1 MNLPV
6 GTAALAFAFALA
18 GCTPQSDLQ
27 QLNQNEFT
35 LRGMIASD
43 RQQIDALQQQIRRQN
58 DEITELKHGASGA
71 GGDASSLGDKV
82 AKLETEVSA
91 LQAGMAATPGA
102 VPPPVGDAAAATP
115 GTVASNPPV
124 PGPSAPAMPTETPP
138 TWPSELDQELADAV
152 KSSEPGIKI
161 YRQGL
166 EAMKAHKYPL
176 AVTYFTKL
184 QHSYPKS
191 ALSEPAEYFAANA
204 LYETGEFDK
213 AILQFNDLVMRFPK
227 GKYASAALLRE
238 AQAFLKLNDRIDARL
253 TLQKLVADHGGTPEA
268 TAANT
273 MMKDLAS
280 D

>member
-1 MNLPV
+1 MNWSF
-6 GTAALAFAFALA
+6 GAAALAFAFALA

-27 QLNQNEFT
+27 QLNQNEFA

-43 RQQIDALQQQIRRQN
+43 RQQIDSLQQQLKRQN
-58 DEITELKHGASGA
+58 DEITELKHGAGTA

-82 AKLETEVSA
+82 AKLESEVSA

-102 VPPPVGDAAAATP
+102 TVPGGDTAGATP
-115 GTVASNPPV
+115 GAVASNPPA
-124 PGPSAPAMPTETPP
+124 PGPSAPAMPAETPP
-138 TWPSELDQELADAV
+138 TWPSELDQELADAA

-166 EAMKAHKYPL
+166 EAMKARKFPL

-268 TAANT
+268 TAANP